1 MVMALFRGMCYP
13 GPLVLSCDSV
23 REAKCTRLGYET
35 KLSRLYT
42 LNPPLAVAFSR
53 SSHLVIPDHK
63 QENNQRALHKSQVHQ
78 ADPPVTVLN
87 NSNHRRDRE
96 KVTNHMRDKYEKE
109 T

>member
-1 MVMALFRGMCYP
+1 MALFRGMCYS

-53 SSHLVIPDHK
+53 SSHLLIPDHK
-63 QENNQRALHKSQVHQ
+63 Q
-78 ADPPVTVLN
+78 DPPVTGLN